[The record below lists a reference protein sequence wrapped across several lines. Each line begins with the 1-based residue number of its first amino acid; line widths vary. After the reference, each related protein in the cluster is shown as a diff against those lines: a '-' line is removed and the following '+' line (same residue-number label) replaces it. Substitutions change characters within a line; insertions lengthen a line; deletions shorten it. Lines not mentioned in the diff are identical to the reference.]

1 MKVLVT
7 GAAGHVATL
16 ALPGLHGHELSL
28 LDVRPPASPPAGARW
43 TECSLLAAGE
53 ARLAELF
60 AGIEVVV
67 HSAYVPSGQ
76 PDVYSAA
83 PPQLDRFEPEFDNV
97 RMAQRVYKAA
107 LLAGVRRVVVV
118 SSNHAAD
125 WYEHALVHGRERRE
139 AVRETDLPLADN
151 FYGWSKAAY
160 ELLAHPY
167 ACGTFG
173 RRMEFVMVRIG
184 SPYPIDPAR
193 YEPDATAPESSLPRP
208 RGVAAFKRAL
218 GAWLSERDC
227 ASLLRCAV
235 EAPLALPPGAVP
247 WVVVYGISD
256 NTRAFWSLESARRV
270 IGYAPQD
277 DSEIAYADAV
287 RRLLVPAPGG
297 AGRLGAPMRTPTR
310 GAPIRG
316 EARGGIIGPANMD

>member
-16 ALPGLHGHELSL
+16 ALPGLRRQELSL
-28 LDVRPPASPPAGARW
+28 ADVRAPATLPEGARF
-43 TECSLLAAGE
+43 TQCSLLTATE
-53 ARLAELF
+53 AQLAQLF
-60 AGIEVVV
+60 DGIEVVV

-76 PDVYSAA
+76 PDVYSAQ
-83 PPQLDRFEPEFDNV
+83 PPQLDRFEPEFDNI

-125 WYEHALVHGRERRE
+125 WYEHAQVHGRERRE
-139 AVRETDLPLADN
+139 VVRETELPLADN

-193 YEPDATAPESSLPRP
+193 YEPSAPPPATSLTRP
-208 RGVAAFKRAL
+208 RGPAAFKRAL
-218 GAWLSERDC
+218 GAWLSDRDC
-227 ASLLRCAV
+227 ANLLRSAV
-235 EAPLALPPGAVP
+235 EAPLSLPPGAVP

-256 NTRAFWSLESARRV
+256 NTRAFWSLETARRV

-287 RRLLVPAPGG
+287 RRLLVDDPAG
-297 AGRLGAPMRTPTR
+297 AGRLGAP
-310 GAPIRG
+310 A
-316 EARGGIIGPANMD
+316 